1 MRKIA
6 VLLILCFQ
14 VFNAQKLDFNL
25 LLKDK
30 ISIRAIQIVDGKV
43 YYVGTDSK
51 LGYVHLKDTIRK
63 KQVRLSKEKLE
74 FRTLAHYDQLLYTAN
89 IESPAYFYKIDK
101 RDLSYEIFYKDTL
114 RTAFYDAFSYDKNGR
129 GIAISDPTKNNKAY
143 FRIFTKKKLQ
153 SR

>member
-1 MRKIA
+1 MYFLDKASISKPFHA
-6 VLLILCFQ
+6 LGPKTTAFQ

-74 FRTLAHYDQLLYTAN
+74 FRTLAHYDQLL
-89 IESPAYFYKIDK
+89 
-101 RDLSYEIFYKDTL
+101 
-114 RTAFYDAFSYDKNGR
+114 
-129 GIAISDPTKNNKAY
+129 
-143 FRIFTKKKLQ
+143 
-153 SR
+153 

>member
-1 MRKIA
+1 MIYTIKIKINHTKFRTRCGIFFIFEFMRKIA

-63 KQVRLSKEKLE
+63 KQVRLSQYCPK
-74 FRTLAHYDQLLYTAN
+74 
-89 IESPAYFYKIDK
+89 
-101 RDLSYEIFYKDTL
+101 
-114 RTAFYDAFSYDKNGR
+114 
-129 GIAISDPTKNNKAY
+129 
-143 FRIFTKKKLQ
+143 
-153 SR
+153 